1 MPNIDIYHRPMLVGT
16 AGQLGNPVPA
26 ARPQPDG
33 TYPQYRAQIGPSQ
46 VDREMAQISPH
57 AAAAGGSA
65 YMFALVD
72 YLIVGL
78 TAAIATVP
86 DRADAVLVFTVPE
99 FFFKDAPRVIDG
111 EMRYGLPFRQGAFY
125 DGSAYLRERLGEMRH
140 ARIFGERTVVCCA
153 GTMWWGQPGM
163 DGVLVVSNVAPL
175 YESWS
180 GNMWYLE
187 KHTAS
192 GIDGL
197 HVNAG
202 EVWDRNTEGVP
213 AMWARIDQR
222 YPQVPLET
230 HVMGARLSLGVEICL
245 DFLHGRL
252 RASGAR
258 PDLHI
263 VTACGAPLNNHEQ
276 CVAARPGGLFVR
288 CDGMPRPQHESSTA
302 TVNHHGVQVLAEPPL
317 QPLPIGAGGTRLG
330 LYPPQRVTI

>member
-16 AGQLGNPVPA
+16 AGPLGNPVLA
-26 ARPQPDG
+26 AHPQPDG

-46 VDREMAQISPH
+46 VDREMAIIAP
-57 AAAAGGSA
+57 AAVAAGGSA
-65 YMFALVD
+65 YMCALVD
-72 YLIVGL
+72 YLIAGL

-86 DRADAVLVFTVPE
+86 DRADAVVVFTAPE
-99 FFFKDAPRVIDG
+99 FFFKEAPRVVQG
-111 EMRYGLPFRQGAFY
+111 AMRYGVPFTQGAFY
-125 DGSAYLRERLGEMRH
+125 DGSAHLRERLEQMKH
-140 ARIFGERTVVCCA
+140 ASVFGDRTVVCCA
-153 GTMWWGQPGM
+153 GTMWWGQPGAQ
-163 DGVLVVSNVAPL
+163 GVFVVTNIAPV
-175 YESWS
+175 YESS
-180 GNMWYLE
+180 AGHMWYLE

-192 GIDGL
+192 PIDGL

-222 YPQVPLET
+222 YPHPALET
-230 HVMGARLSLGVEICL
+230 RVLGARLSIGVEICL

-263 VTACGAPLNNHEQ
+263 VTACGAPLAGAENR
-276 CVAARPGGLFVR
+276 VAARPGGLFVR

-302 TVNHHGVQVLAEPPL
+302 TVDNAGVHALPEPLL
-317 QPLPIGAGGTRLG
+317 QPLPIGTNAARIA
-330 LYPPQRVTI
+330 LYPAQRVTI